1 MICSK
6 PVRDRRRECKSRM
19 SAIYIHL
26 NRVREAN
33 YTLPDIEDGALLVRS
48 RIQRTKKEIP
58 DYILSK
64 YQIGQRLSDACREIG
79 RLGDRLGYLYEII
92 NVCMEQYADTEIEN
106 KRNADAFL

>member
-1 MICSK
+1 MEKTEKQLIFK
-6 PVRDRRRECKSRM
+6 PLLKEFETKN
-19 SAIYIHL
+19 I
-26 NRVREAN
+26 
-33 YTLPDIEDGALLVRS
+33 ALYFIDMVA
-48 RIQRTKKEIP
+48 EIP

>member
-64 YQIGQRLSDACREIG
+64 YQIGQRLSIFFQYPQAASPSMQARE
-79 RLGDRLGYLYEII
+79 
-92 NVCMEQYADTEIEN
+92 
-106 KRNADAFL
+106 K